1 MADIAHQWGFDL
13 KLGPTGD
20 LAVATGSI
28 LCQQRVLRRLLTNLL
43 DYIWHPSYGAGLAG
57 FIGRPANTSQIRAA
71 IRSQI
76 FKETAVAQSPEPT
89 IDVTLAPGG
98 ASGDVY
104 VHILYVDSE
113 SGETQTLIFTLS
125 A

>member
-1 MADIAHQWGFDL
+1 MADIAHQWGSDL
-13 KLGPTGD
+13 GFGPTGD
-20 LAVATGSI
+20 LAVATGSV
-28 LCQQRVLRRLLTNLL
+28 LGQQRVLRRLLTNLL
-43 DYIWHPSYGAGLAG
+43 DYIWQPSYGAGLAG
-57 FIGRPANTSQIRAA
+57 FIGQPANTSQICAT

-89 IDVTLAPGG
+89 IDVTLCPGG

-104 VHILYVDSE
+104 VQILYVDSE
-113 SGETQTLIFTLS
+113 TGQTQDLTFTMS

>member
-71 IRSQI
+71 ILGAKYSRKPQWPRVQSRRSM
-76 FKETAVAQSPEPT
+76 
-89 IDVTLAPGG
+89 
-98 ASGDVY
+98 
-104 VHILYVDSE
+104 
-113 SGETQTLIFTLS
+113 
-125 A
+125 